1 MSTTLDAKTEKE
13 VVTQPDSATAIESTS
28 SESTKKKATAF
39 TLNID
44 EQDIAWLAIDVPN
57 EKMNTLQAAFAE
69 EMKAIFEQLKE
80 KQSRVKGLI
89 VHSLKPD
96 NFIAGAD
103 VRMLD
108 ACKTADEAQSLARQ
122 GQEMFQTLSELP
134 YPVVAAIH
142 GPCLGGGLELALACD
157 YRVCTD
163 SDKTRLGLPEVQLG
177 LLPGSGGTQRLPRLI
192 GLLPSLDLILTGKQ
206 LRAKKAKSLGVV
218 DACVPETIL
227 LEVAKSFVE
236 KNTGSKKGKRLASK
250 NQASNKEKLIS
261 RNGLGRKVIFEQAS
275 KKTNQKTRGNYP
287 AADAILDV
295 IRYGLENGFE
305 KGLQYEAKRFSELVM
320 TSESKALRSIFFA
333 TTEMKKEHGA
343 DAEPKVVKR
352 VGVLGGGLMG
362 AGISHVSVAKAK
374 VPVRI
379 KDVSNEGVLN
389 ALNYNFKLFDKQRK
403 RRILSRAGLESKM
416 LQLSGGIDFTSFN
429 HTDVVIEAV
438 FEDLDLKQSMVA
450 DIEANAKPE
459 TIFAT
464 NTSSLPIHKIAE
476 KAQRPENVV
485 GLHYFSPAEK
495 MPLVEVIPHETTSE
509 ETISTVVALAK
520 KQGKTPIVVKD
531 TAGFYVNRILAPYM
545 NEAAHLL
552 LANEPIEKL
561 DSTLLDFGFPVGP
574 ITLLDEVGVDIGAKI
589 IPILVNELGDR
600 FQGPDVFDILLNDN
614 RKGRKSGKGFYTYKG
629 KKKEVDKS
637 VYKLLKLQPDP
648 KLSDNDIAMRCV
660 LPMLNEAVR
669 CLDDGIIRSPRDGDI
684 GAIFGIGFPPFL
696 GGPFRYM
703 DQIGI
708 KSLVEMMN
716 DFAKK
721 YGDRFA
727 PCDGLLTRAGL
738 DESFYK

>member
-1 MSTTLDAKTEKE
+1 MSE
-13 VVTQPDSATAIESTS
+13 Q
-28 SESTKKKATAF
+28 KAF
-39 TLNID
+39 SLKID
-44 EQDIAWLAIDVPN
+44 EQNIAWLAIDVPN
-57 EKMNTLQAAFAE
+57 EKMNTLQAAFAD
-69 EMKAIFEQLKE
+69 EMKEIFSQLKDTNG
-80 KQSRVKGLI
+80 VKGMI
-89 VHSLKPD
+89 IHSLKPD
-96 NFIAGAD
+96 NFVAGAD
-103 VRMLD
+103 VRMLE
-108 ACKTADEAQSLARQ
+108 ACTTASEAEALAKQ
-122 GQEMFQTLSELP
+122 GQELFQQLSDLP

-206 LRAKKAKSLGVV
+206 LRAKKAKKLGVV
-218 DACVPETIL
+218 DACVPETVL
-227 LEVAKSFVE
+227 LDVAKMHVE
-236 KNTGSKKGKRLASK
+236 KGKKKGKQKQST
-250 NQASNKEKLIS
+250 KEKLMS
-261 RNGLGRKVIFEQAS
+261 GSGLGRKFVFEQAA
-275 KKTNQKTRGNYP
+275 KKTNEKTRGNYP
-287 AADAILDV
+287 ATVAILEV
-295 IRYGLENGFE
+295 IQHGLEKGFAQGQE
-305 KGLQYEAKRFSELVM
+305 LEAKRFGELVM
-320 TSESKALRSIFFA
+320 SSESKALRSIFFA
-333 TTEMKKEHGA
+333 TTEMKKENGA
-343 DAEPKVVKR
+343 EAEPATVNK

-379 KDVSNEGVLN
+379 KDVSNDGVLN
-389 ALNYNFKLFDKQRK
+389 ALNYNYKLFEKQRK
-403 RRILSRAGLESKM
+403 RRIISKAGLQSKM

-429 HTDVVIEAV
+429 HIDVVIEAV
-438 FEDLDLKQSMVA
+438 FEDLDLKQTMVA

-476 KAQRPENVV
+476 KAERPENIV
-485 GLHYFSPAEK
+485 GLHYFSPVEK

-531 TAGFYVNRILAPYM
+531 KAGFYVNRILAPYM
-545 NEAAHLL
+545 NEAAHIL
-552 LANEPIEKL
+552 LANEPIEQL
-561 DSTLLDFGFPVGP
+561 DGALLDFGFPVGP

-589 IPILVNELGDR
+589 MPILVNELGER
-600 FQGPDVFDILLNDN
+600 FKGPDVFDTLLNDG
-614 RKGRKSGKGFYTYKG
+614 RKGRKTGKGFYTYKG

-637 VYKLLKLQPDP
+637 VYKLLNLTPES
-648 KLSDNDIAMRCV
+648 KLSDNDIALRCV

-703 DQIGI
+703 DQFGL
-708 KSLVEMMN
+708 KELVEKMN
-716 DFAKK
+716 EFASK
-721 YGDRFA
+721 YGDRYA
-727 PCDGLLTRAGL
+727 PCDGLLTRAG
-738 DESFYK
+738 EGRNFYD

>member
-1 MSTTLDAKTEKE
+1 MSE
-13 VVTQPDSATAIESTS
+13 Q
-28 SESTKKKATAF
+28 KAF
-39 TLNID
+39 SLKID
-44 EQDIAWLAIDVPN
+44 EQNIAWLAIDVPN
-57 EKMNTLQAAFAE
+57 EKMNTLQAAFAD
-69 EMKAIFEQLKE
+69 EMKEIFAQLKDT
-80 KQSRVKGLI
+80 SGVKGVI
-89 VHSLKPD
+89 IHSLKPD
-96 NFIAGAD
+96 NFVAGAD
-103 VRMLD
+103 VRMLE
-108 ACKTADEAQSLARQ
+108 ACTTASEAEALAKQ
-122 GQEMFQTLSELP
+122 GQELFQQLSDLP

-206 LRAKKAKSLGVV
+206 LRAKKAKKLGVV

-227 LEVAKSFVE
+227 LDVAKQLIE
-236 KNTGSKKGKRLASK
+236 KGKNKGKKKQST
-250 NQASNKEKLIS
+250 KEKLMS
-261 RNGLGRKVIFEQAS
+261 GSGLGRKFVFEQAA
-275 KKTNQKTRGNYP
+275 KKTNEKTRGNYP
-287 AADAILDV
+287 ATVAILEV
-295 IRYGLENGFE
+295 IQHGLEKGFAQGQE
-305 KGLQYEAKRFSELVM
+305 LEAKRFGELVM
-320 TSESKALRSIFFA
+320 SSESKALRSIFFA
-333 TTEMKKEHGA
+333 TTEMKKENGA
-343 DAEPKVVKR
+343 EAEPAAVNR

-379 KDVSNEGVLN
+379 KDVSNDGVLN
-389 ALNYNFKLFDKQRK
+389 ALNYNYKLFEKQRK
-403 RRILSRAGLESKM
+403 RRIISKAGLQSKM
-416 LQLSGGIDFTSFN
+416 LQLSGGVDFTSFN
-429 HTDVVIEAV
+429 HIDVVIEAV
-438 FEDLDLKQSMVA
+438 FEDLDLKQTMVA

-476 KAQRPENVV
+476 KAERPENIV
-485 GLHYFSPAEK
+485 GLHYFSPVEK

-531 TAGFYVNRILAPYM
+531 KAGFYVNRILAPYM
-545 NEAAHLL
+545 NEAAHIL
-552 LANEPIEKL
+552 LANEPIEQL
-561 DSTLLDFGFPVGP
+561 DGAMLDFGFPVGP

-589 IPILVNELGDR
+589 MPILVNELGER
-600 FQGPDVFDILLNDN
+600 FKGPDVFDTLLNDG

-637 VYKLLKLQPDP
+637 VYKLLNLTPES
-648 KLSDNDIAMRCV
+648 KLSDNDIALRCV

-703 DQIGI
+703 DQFGL
-708 KSLVEMMN
+708 KELVEKMN
-716 DFAKK
+716 EFASK
-721 YGDRFA
+721 YGDRYA
-727 PCDGLLTRAGL
+727 PCDGLLTRAG
-738 DESFYK
+738 EGRNFYD

>member
-1 MSTTLDAKTEKE
+1 MSE
-13 VVTQPDSATAIESTS
+13 Q
-28 SESTKKKATAF
+28 KAF
-39 TLNID
+39 SLKID
-44 EQDIAWLAIDVPN
+44 EQNIAWLAIDVPN
-57 EKMNTLQAAFAE
+57 EKMNTLQAAFAD
-69 EMKAIFEQLKE
+69 EMKEIFAQLKDT
-80 KQSRVKGLI
+80 SGVKGVI
-89 VHSLKPD
+89 IHSLKPD
-96 NFIAGAD
+96 NFVAGAD
-103 VRMLD
+103 VRMLE
-108 ACKTADEAQSLARQ
+108 ACTTASEAEALAKQ
-122 GQEMFQTLSELP
+122 GQELFQQLSDLP

-206 LRAKKAKSLGVV
+206 LRAKKAKKLGVV

-227 LEVAKSFVE
+227 LDVAKQLIE
-236 KNTGSKKGKRLASK
+236 KGKNKGKKKQST
-250 NQASNKEKLIS
+250 KEKLMS
-261 RNGLGRKVIFEQAS
+261 GSGLGRKFVFEQAA
-275 KKTNQKTRGNYP
+275 KKTNEKTRGNYP
-287 AADAILDV
+287 ATVAILEV
-295 IRYGLENGFE
+295 IQHGLEKGFAQGQE
-305 KGLQYEAKRFSELVM
+305 LEAKRFGELVM
-320 TSESKALRSIFFA
+320 SSESKALRSIFFA
-333 TTEMKKEHGA
+333 TTEMKKENGA
-343 DAEPKVVKR
+343 EAEPAAVNR

-379 KDVSNEGVLN
+379 KDVSNDGVLN
-389 ALNYNFKLFDKQRK
+389 ALNYNYKLFEKQRK
-403 RRILSRAGLESKM
+403 RRIISKAGLQSKM
-416 LQLSGGIDFTSFN
+416 LQLSGGVDFTSFN
-429 HTDVVIEAV
+429 HIDVVIEAV
-438 FEDLDLKQSMVA
+438 FEDLDLKQMMVA

-476 KAQRPENVV
+476 KAERPENIV
-485 GLHYFSPAEK
+485 GLHYFSPVEK

-531 TAGFYVNRILAPYM
+531 KAGFYVNRILAPYM
-545 NEAAHLL
+545 NEAAHIL
-552 LANEPIEKL
+552 LANEPIEQL
-561 DSTLLDFGFPVGP
+561 DGALLDFGFPVGP

-589 IPILVNELGDR
+589 MPILVNELGER
-600 FQGPDVFDILLNDN
+600 FKGPDVFDTLLNDG

-637 VYKLLKLQPDP
+637 VYKLLNLTPES
-648 KLSDNDIAMRCV
+648 KLSDNDIALRCV

-703 DQIGI
+703 DQFGL
-708 KSLVEMMN
+708 KELVEKMN
-716 DFAKK
+716 EFASK
-721 YGDRFA
+721 YGDRYA
-727 PCDGLLTRAGL
+727 PCDGLLTRAG
-738 DESFYK
+738 EGRNFYD

>member
-1 MSTTLDAKTEKE
+1 MSE
-13 VVTQPDSATAIESTS
+13 Q
-28 SESTKKKATAF
+28 KAF
-39 TLNID
+39 SLKID
-44 EQDIAWLAIDVPN
+44 EQNIAWLAIDVPN
-57 EKMNTLQAAFAE
+57 EKMNTLQAAFAD
-69 EMKAIFEQLKE
+69 EMKEIFAQLKDT
-80 KQSRVKGLI
+80 SGVKGMI
-89 VHSLKPD
+89 IHSLKPD
-96 NFIAGAD
+96 NFVAGAD
-103 VRMLD
+103 VRMLE
-108 ACKTADEAQSLARQ
+108 ACTTASEAEALAKQ
-122 GQEMFQTLSELP
+122 GQELFQQLSDLP
-134 YPVVAAIH
+134 YPVAAAIH

-206 LRAKKAKSLGVV
+206 LRAKKAKKLGVV

-227 LEVAKSFVE
+227 LDVAKQLIE
-236 KNTGSKKGKRLASK
+236 KGKNKGNKKQST
-250 NQASNKEKLIS
+250 KEKLMS
-261 RNGLGRKVIFEQAS
+261 GSGLGRKFVFEQAA
-275 KKTNQKTRGNYP
+275 KKTNEKTRGNYP
-287 AADAILDV
+287 ATVAILEV
-295 IRYGLENGFE
+295 IQHGLEKGFAQGQE
-305 KGLQYEAKRFSELVM
+305 LEAKRFGELVM
-320 TSESKALRSIFFA
+320 SSESKALRSIFFA
-333 TTEMKKEHGA
+333 TTEMKKENGA
-343 DAEPKVVKR
+343 EAEPAAVNR

-379 KDVSNEGVLN
+379 KDVSNDGVLN
-389 ALNYNFKLFDKQRK
+389 ALNYNYKLFEKQRK
-403 RRILSRAGLESKM
+403 RRIISKAGLQSKM
-416 LQLSGGIDFTSFN
+416 LQLSGGVDFTSFN
-429 HTDVVIEAV
+429 HIDVVIEAV
-438 FEDLDLKQSMVA
+438 FEDLDLKQTMVA

-476 KAQRPENVV
+476 KAERPENIV
-485 GLHYFSPAEK
+485 GLHYFSPVEK

-531 TAGFYVNRILAPYM
+531 KAGFYVNRILAPYM
-545 NEAAHLL
+545 NEAAHIL
-552 LANEPIEKL
+552 LANEPIEQL
-561 DSTLLDFGFPVGP
+561 DGALLDFGFPVGP

-589 IPILVNELGDR
+589 MPILVNELGER
-600 FQGPDVFDILLNDN
+600 FKGPDVFDTLLSDG

-637 VYKLLKLQPDP
+637 VYKLLNLTPES
-648 KLSDNDIAMRCV
+648 KLSDNDIALRCV

-703 DQIGI
+703 DQFGL
-708 KSLVEMMN
+708 KELVEKMN
-716 DFAKK
+716 EFASK
-721 YGDRFA
+721 YGDRYA
-727 PCDGLLTRAGL
+727 PCDGLLTRAG
-738 DESFYK
+738 EGRNFYD

>member
-1 MSTTLDAKTEKE
+1 MSE
-13 VVTQPDSATAIESTS
+13 Q
-28 SESTKKKATAF
+28 KAF
-39 TLNID
+39 SLKID
-44 EQDIAWLAIDVPN
+44 EQNIAWLAIDVPN
-57 EKMNTLQAAFAE
+57 EKMNTLQAAFAD
-69 EMKAIFEQLKE
+69 EMKEIFAQLKDTNG
-80 KQSRVKGLI
+80 VKGMI
-89 VHSLKPD
+89 IHSLKPD
-96 NFIAGAD
+96 NFVAGAD
-103 VRMLD
+103 VRMLE
-108 ACKTADEAQSLARQ
+108 ACTTASEAEALAKQ
-122 GQEMFQTLSELP
+122 GQDLFQQLSELP

-206 LRAKKAKSLGVV
+206 LRAKKAKKLGVV
-218 DACVPETIL
+218 DACVPETVL
-227 LEVAKSFVE
+227 LDVAKMHVE
-236 KNTGSKKGKRLASK
+236 KGKKKGKQKQST
-250 NQASNKEKLIS
+250 KEKLMS
-261 RNGLGRKVIFEQAS
+261 GSGLGRKFVFEQAA
-275 KKTNQKTRGNYP
+275 KKTNEKTRGNYP
-287 AADAILDV
+287 ATVAILEV
-295 IRYGLENGFE
+295 IQHGLEKGFAQGQE
-305 KGLQYEAKRFSELVM
+305 LEAKRFSELVM
-320 TSESKALRSIFFA
+320 SSESKALRSIFFA
-333 TTEMKKEHGA
+333 TTEMKKENGTE
-343 DAEPKVVKR
+343 AEPASVGR

-379 KDVSNEGVLN
+379 KDVSNDGVLN
-389 ALNYNFKLFDKQRK
+389 ALNYNYKLFDKQRK
-403 RRILSRAGLESKM
+403 RRIISKAGLQAKM

-429 HTDVVIEAV
+429 HIDVVIEAV
-438 FEDLDLKQSMVA
+438 FEDLDLKQTMVA
-450 DIEANAKPE
+450 DIEANAKLD

-476 KAQRPENVV
+476 KAERPENIV
-485 GLHYFSPAEK
+485 GLHYFSPVEK
-495 MPLVEVIPHETTSE
+495 MPLVEVIPHETTSD

-531 TAGFYVNRILAPYM
+531 KAGFYVNRILAPYM
-545 NEAAHLL
+545 NEAAHIL
-552 LANEPIEKL
+552 LANEPIEQL
-561 DSTLLDFGFPVGP
+561 DNALLDFGFPVGP

-589 IPILVNELGDR
+589 MPILVNELGER
-600 FQGPDVFDILLNDN
+600 FKGPDVFETLLNDG

-637 VYKLLKLQPDP
+637 VYKLLNLTPES
-648 KLSDNDIAMRCV
+648 KLSDNDIALRCV

-703 DQIGI
+703 DQFGL
-708 KSLVEMMN
+708 KELVEKMN
-716 DFAKK
+716 EFASK
-721 YGDRFA
+721 YGDRYA
-727 PCDGLLTRAGL
+727 PCDGLLTRAG
-738 DESFYK
+738 EGRNFYG

>member
-1 MSTTLDAKTEKE
+1 MSE
-13 VVTQPDSATAIESTS
+13 Q
-28 SESTKKKATAF
+28 KAF
-39 TLNID
+39 SLKID
-44 EQDIAWLAIDVPN
+44 EQNIAWLAIDVPN
-57 EKMNTLQAAFAE
+57 EKMNTLQAAFAD
-69 EMKAIFEQLKE
+69 EMKEIFAQLKDT
-80 KQSRVKGLI
+80 SGVKGMI
-89 VHSLKPD
+89 IHSLKPD
-96 NFIAGAD
+96 NFVAGAD
-103 VRMLD
+103 VRMLE
-108 ACKTADEAQSLARQ
+108 ACTTASEAEALAKQ
-122 GQEMFQTLSELP
+122 GQELFQQLSDLP

-206 LRAKKAKSLGVV
+206 LRAKKAKKLGVV

-227 LEVAKSFVE
+227 LDVAKQLIE
-236 KNTGSKKGKRLASK
+236 KGKNKGNKKQST
-250 NQASNKEKLIS
+250 KEKLMS
-261 RNGLGRKVIFEQAS
+261 GSGLGRKFVFEQAA
-275 KKTNQKTRGNYP
+275 KKTNEKTRGNYP
-287 AADAILDV
+287 ATVAILEV
-295 IRYGLENGFE
+295 IQHGLEKGFAQGQE
-305 KGLQYEAKRFSELVM
+305 LEAKRFGELVM
-320 TSESKALRSIFFA
+320 SSESKALRSIFFA
-333 TTEMKKEHGA
+333 TTEMKKENGA
-343 DAEPKVVKR
+343 EAEPATVNR

-379 KDVSNEGVLN
+379 KDVSNDGVLN
-389 ALNYNFKLFDKQRK
+389 ALNYNYKLFEKQRK
-403 RRILSRAGLESKM
+403 RRIISKAGLQSKM

-429 HTDVVIEAV
+429 HIDVVIEAV
-438 FEDLDLKQSMVA
+438 FEDLDLKQTMVA

-476 KAQRPENVV
+476 KAERPENIV
-485 GLHYFSPAEK
+485 GLHYFSPVEK

-531 TAGFYVNRILAPYM
+531 KAGFYVNRILAPYM
-545 NEAAHLL
+545 NEAAHIL
-552 LANEPIEKL
+552 LANEPIEQL
-561 DSTLLDFGFPVGP
+561 DGALLDFGFPVGP

-589 IPILVNELGDR
+589 MPILVNELGER
-600 FQGPDVFDILLNDN
+600 FKGPDVFDTLLNDG

-637 VYKLLKLQPDP
+637 VYKLLNLTPES
-648 KLSDNDIAMRCV
+648 KLSDNDIALRCV

-703 DQIGI
+703 DQFGL
-708 KSLVEMMN
+708 KELVEKMN
-716 DFAKK
+716 EFASK
-721 YGDRFA
+721 YGDRYA
-727 PCDGLLTRAGL
+727 PCDGLLTRAG
-738 DESFYK
+738 EGRNFYD

>member
-1 MSTTLDAKTEKE
+1 MSE
-13 VVTQPDSATAIESTS
+13 Q
-28 SESTKKKATAF
+28 KAF
-39 TLNID
+39 SLNVD
-44 EQDIAWLAIDVPN
+44 EQNIAWLAIDVPN
-57 EKMNTLQAAFAE
+57 EKMNTLQAAFAD
-69 EMKAIFEQLKE
+69 EMKEIFAQLKD
-80 KQSRVKGLI
+80 SSGIKGMI
-89 VHSLKPD
+89 IHSLKPD
-96 NFIAGAD
+96 NFVAGAD
-103 VRMLD
+103 VRMLE
-108 ACKTADEAQSLARQ
+108 ACTTANEAQALAKQ
-122 GQEMFQTLSELP
+122 GQELFQQLSDLP

-206 LRAKKAKSLGVV
+206 LRAKKAKKLGVV
-218 DACVPETIL
+218 DACVPDTIL
-227 LEVAKSFVE
+227 LDVAKQFID
-236 KNTGSKKGKRLASK
+236 KGKNKGKKKQST
-250 NQASNKEKLIS
+250 KEKLMS
-261 RNGLGRKVIFEQAS
+261 GSGLGRKLVFEQAA

-287 AADAILDV
+287 ATVAILEV
-295 IRYGLENGFE
+295 IQHGLEKGFAQGQE
-305 KGLQYEAKRFSELVM
+305 LEAKRFGELVM
-320 TSESKALRSIFFA
+320 SSESKALRSIFFA
-333 TTEMKKEHGA
+333 TTEMKKEHGT
-343 DAEPKVVKR
+343 DAQPAAVKK

-362 AGISHVSVAKAK
+362 AGISHVTVAKAK

-379 KDVSNEGVLN
+379 KDVSNDGVLN
-389 ALNYNFKLFDKQRK
+389 ALNYNYKLFEKQRK
-403 RRILSRAGLESKM
+403 RRILSKADLQAKM
-416 LQLSGGIDFTSFN
+416 LQLSGGVDFTSYN
-429 HTDVVIEAV
+429 HIDVVIEAV
-438 FEDLDLKQSMVA
+438 FEDLDLKQQMVA
-450 DIEANAKPE
+450 DIEANAKSE

-476 KAQRPENVV
+476 KAERPENIV
-485 GLHYFSPAEK
+485 GLHYFSPVEK
-495 MPLVEVIPHETTSE
+495 MPLVEVIPHETTSD

-531 TAGFYVNRILAPYM
+531 KAGFYVNRILAPYM
-545 NEAAHLL
+545 NEAAHIL

-561 DSTLLDFGFPVGP
+561 DGAFLDFGFPVGP

-589 IPILVNELGDR
+589 MPILVNELGER
-600 FQGPDVFDILLNDN
+600 FKGPDVFDILLNDG

-637 VYKLLKLQPDP
+637 IYKLLKLTPES
-648 KLSDNDIAMRCV
+648 KLSDNDIALRCV

-703 DQIGI
+703 DQFGL
-708 KSLVEMMN
+708 KELVEKMN
-716 DFAKK
+716 EFASK
-721 YGDRFA
+721 YGDRYA
-727 PCDGLLTRAGL
+727 PCDGLLTRAG
-738 DESFYK
+738 EGRTFY

>member
-1 MSTTLDAKTEKE
+1 MNTAK
-13 VVTQPDSATAIESTS
+13 
-28 SESTKKKATAF
+28 AF
-39 TLNID
+39 NLTID
-44 EQDIAWLAIDVPN
+44 EQNIAWLAIDVPG

-69 EMKAIFEQLKE
+69 EMQAIFSELDAQKNSLK
-80 KQSRVKGLI
+80 GMI

-108 ACKTADEAQSLARQ
+108 ACQSSAEAAALAKQ
-122 GQEMFQTLSELP
+122 GQDMFQTLSDLP
-134 YPVVAAIH
+134 FPVVAAIH
-142 GPCLGGGLELALACD
+142 GPCLGGGLELALACH

-206 LRAKKAKSLGVV
+206 LRAKKAKKLGVV

-227 LEVAKSFVE
+227 LDVAQKFVID
-236 KNTGSKKGKRLASK
+236 NAGKKQKKHKVAT
-250 NQASNKEKLIS
+250 KEKLMS
-261 RNGLGRKVIFEQAS
+261 HTQFGRKLIFEQAA
-275 KKTNQKTRGNYP
+275 KKTKQKTRGNYP

-295 IRYGLENGFE
+295 IRHGLEHGF
-305 KGLQYEAKRFSELVM
+305 KAGLELEAKRFGDLVM
-320 TSESKALRSIFFA
+320 SSESKALRSIFFA
-333 TTEMKKEHGA
+333 TTEMKKETGSSA
-343 DAEPKVVKR
+343 KPKHVQR

-362 AGISHVSVAKAK
+362 AGISHVTASKAK

-379 KDVSNEGVLN
+379 KDVSNDGVLN
-389 ALNYNFKLFDKQRK
+389 ALNYNYKLFDKQRQ
-403 RRILSRAGLESKM
+403 RRILSKAQLQSKM
-416 LQLSGGIDFTSFN
+416 SQLSGGTDFTSYSQI
-429 HTDVVIEAV
+429 DVVIEAV
-438 FEDLDLKQSMVA
+438 FEDLNLKQQMVA
-450 DIEANAKPE
+450 DIEQNAKDS

-464 NTSSLPIHKIAE
+464 NTSSLPIYQIAE
-476 KAQRPENVV
+476 KAVRPENII
-485 GLHYFSPAEK
+485 GLHYFSPVEK
-495 MPLVEVIPHETTSE
+495 MPLVEVIPHQSTSE
-509 ETISTVVALAK
+509 ETVATVVALAR

-531 TAGFYVNRILAPYM
+531 CAGFYVNRILAPYM
-545 NEAAHLL
+545 NEAAQVLM
-552 LANEPIEKL
+552 AGEPIEKL
-561 DSTLLDFGFPVGP
+561 DTALLDFGFPVGP

-589 IPILVNELGDR
+589 MPILVKELGPR
-600 FQGPDVFDILLNDN
+600 FQGPDVFDVLLNDN
-614 RKGRKSGKGFYTYKG
+614 RKGRKSGRGFYTYKG

-637 VYKLLKLQPDP
+637 VYKLLKLTPES
-648 KLSDNDIAMRCV
+648 KLSDNEMALRCV

-669 CLDDGIIRSPRDGDI
+669 CLDEGIIRSPRDGDI

-708 KSLVEMMN
+708 DKLVEMMN
-716 DFAKK
+716 KHAEK
-721 YGDRFA
+721 YGDKFA

-738 DESFYK
+738 NERFYP

>member
-1 MSTTLDAKTEKE
+1 MSTVIDSSTENNS
-13 VVTQPDSATAIESTS
+13 TTAAQAE
-28 SESTKKKATAF
+28 KAFSLT
-39 TLNID
+39 ID
-44 EQDIAWLAIDVPN
+44 EQNLAWLAIDVPN

-69 EMKAIFEQLKE
+69 EMKAVFEQLKD
-80 KQSRVKGLI
+80 KQSSIKGLI

-108 ACKTADEAQSLARQ
+108 ACQTVDEAESLARQ
-122 GQEMFQTLSELP
+122 GQDMFQTLSDLP

-157 YRVCTD
+157 YRVCSD

-206 LRAKKAKSLGVV
+206 LRAKKAKKLGVV
-218 DACVPETIL
+218 DACVPQTIL
-227 LEVAKSFVE
+227 LNVAKDFVE
-236 KNTGSKKGKRLASK
+236 KHASKGSGKKGGKRIASK
-250 NQASNKEKLIS
+250 SKASTKEKMIS
-261 RNGLGRKVIFEQAS
+261 RNGLGRKVIFEQAA
-275 KKTNQKTRGNYP
+275 KKTNKKTRGNYP
-287 AADAILDV
+287 ATDAILDV

-320 TSESKALRSIFFA
+320 TTESKALRSIFFA
-333 TTEMKKEHGA
+333 TTEMKKENGA
-343 DAEPKVVKR
+343 DAKPAPVQK

-374 VPVRI
+374 MPVRI
-379 KDVSNEGVLN
+379 KDVSNDGVLN

-403 RRILSRAGLESKM
+403 RRIISKSGLEANM
-416 LQLSGGIDFTSFN
+416 LQLSGGIDFTNFN
-429 HTDVVIEAV
+429 HIDVVIEAV

-450 DIEANAKPE
+450 DIESNAKPS

-476 KAQRPENVV
+476 KAARPENVV

-495 MPLVEVIPHETTSE
+495 MPLVEVIPHETTSDG
-509 ETISTVVALAK
+509 TISTVVALAK

-561 DSTLLDFGFPVGP
+561 DSALLDFGFPVGP

-589 IPILVNELGDR
+589 IPILVNELGER
-600 FQGPDVFDILLNDN
+600 FQGPDVFDVLLNDG

-629 KKKEVDKS
+629 KDKEVDKS
-637 VYKLLKLQPDP
+637 VYKLLKLQPEP
-648 KLSDNDIAMRCV
+648 KLSDNDISLRCV

-669 CLDDGIIRSPRDGDI
+669 CLDEGIIRSPRDGDI

-703 DQIGI
+703 DQVGI
-708 KSLVEMMN
+708 ESLVEMMN

-738 DESFYK
+738 GETFYK

>member
-1 MSTTLDAKTEKE
+1 MSE
-13 VVTQPDSATAIESTS
+13 Q
-28 SESTKKKATAF
+28 KAF
-39 TLNID
+39 SLKID
-44 EQDIAWLAIDVPN
+44 EQNIAWLAIDVPN
-57 EKMNTLQAAFAE
+57 EKMNTLQAAFAD
-69 EMKAIFEQLKE
+69 EMKEIFAQLKDT
-80 KQSRVKGLI
+80 SGVKGMI
-89 VHSLKPD
+89 IHSLKPD
-96 NFIAGAD
+96 NFVAGAD
-103 VRMLD
+103 VRMLE
-108 ACKTADEAQSLARQ
+108 ACTTASEAEALAKQ
-122 GQEMFQTLSELP
+122 GQELFQQLSDLP

-206 LRAKKAKSLGVV
+206 LRAKKAKKLGVV
-218 DACVPETIL
+218 DACVPETVL
-227 LEVAKSFVE
+227 LDVAKMHVE
-236 KNTGSKKGKRLASK
+236 KGKKKGKQKQST
-250 NQASNKEKLIS
+250 KEKLMS
-261 RNGLGRKVIFEQAS
+261 GSGLGRKFVFEQAA
-275 KKTNQKTRGNYP
+275 KKTNEKTRGNYP
-287 AADAILDV
+287 ATVAILEV
-295 IRYGLENGFE
+295 IQHGLEKGFAQGQE
-305 KGLQYEAKRFSELVM
+305 LEAKRFGELVM
-320 TSESKALRSIFFA
+320 SSESKALRSIFFA
-333 TTEMKKEHGA
+333 TTEMKKENGA
-343 DAEPKVVKR
+343 EAEPATVNK

-379 KDVSNEGVLN
+379 KDVSNDGVLN
-389 ALNYNFKLFDKQRK
+389 ALNYNYKLFEKQRK
-403 RRILSRAGLESKM
+403 RRIISKAGLQSKM

-429 HTDVVIEAV
+429 HIDVVIEAV
-438 FEDLDLKQSMVA
+438 FEDLDLKQTMVA

-476 KAQRPENVV
+476 KAERPENIV
-485 GLHYFSPAEK
+485 GLHYFSPVEK

-531 TAGFYVNRILAPYM
+531 KAGFYVNRILAPYM
-545 NEAAHLL
+545 NEAAHIL
-552 LANEPIEKL
+552 LANEPIEQL
-561 DSTLLDFGFPVGP
+561 DGALLDFGFPVGP

-589 IPILVNELGDR
+589 MPILVNELGER
-600 FQGPDVFDILLNDN
+600 FKGPDVFDTLLNDG
-614 RKGRKSGKGFYTYKG
+614 RKGRKTGKGFYTYKG

-637 VYKLLKLQPDP
+637 VYKLLNLTPES
-648 KLSDNDIAMRCV
+648 KLSDNDIALRCV

-703 DQIGI
+703 DQFGL
-708 KSLVEMMN
+708 KELVEKMN
-716 DFAKK
+716 EFASK
-721 YGDRFA
+721 YGDRYA
-727 PCDGLLTRAGL
+727 PCDGLLTRAG
-738 DESFYK
+738 EGRNFYD